1 MIHFAF
7 NNFNMSLTN
16 IKVLFTPLMINIAA
30 LQIAEISD
38 VLGAISLCF
47 TCLYTLLKIKKE
59 FYKPKNKNKN
69 ENN

>member
-1 MIHFAF
+1 
-7 NNFNMSLTN
+7 MSLTN

-47 TCLYTLLKIKKE
+47 TCLYTFLKIKKE

-69 ENN
+69 EDN